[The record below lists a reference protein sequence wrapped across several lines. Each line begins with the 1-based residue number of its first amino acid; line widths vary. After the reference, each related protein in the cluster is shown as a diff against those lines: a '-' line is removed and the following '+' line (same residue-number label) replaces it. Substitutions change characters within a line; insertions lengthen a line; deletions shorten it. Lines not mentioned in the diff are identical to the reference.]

1 MTTTLRGMYLLRDP
15 RLNKST
21 AFTVAEREALELV
34 GLVPEGI
41 DSEDTQIKRALFQLG
56 QKPTDLEKYIFLSQL
71 QDMDE
76 TLFYRLLM
84 SDPAHFLP
92 LVYTP
97 TVSEACLQF
106 GHIIRRPKGL
116 YISIK
121 RKGHVRD
128 ILRNWPERDI
138 RFMVV
143 TSGQRILG
151 LGDLGA
157 NGMGIPIGK
166 LALYTACAGVPPR
179 FTLPVLMDC
188 GTNNEALLRDPLY
201 LGLRQ
206 TRPEI
211 SQLDEFV
218 EEFITAVQTEFPN
231 CCVQFEDWAGVD
243 AVRLL
248 ARYRER
254 ICSFNDDIQGT
265 AAVALAGILGALR
278 ITGGKLSEQTFLF
291 LGAGSAGIGIAD
303 LLTETIALEGIPRE
317 KARTH
322 SWLFDVK
329 GLLESSR
336 NDLADFQKP
345 YAHPHVPVKNFV
357 DAIESIKPTAIIGV
371 STVAKAF
378 NERVI
383 KTMARINQR
392 PIIFPYSNPTSHS
405 ECTAEEAYR
414 WSEGRAVFASGS
426 PFSPVRFGERTLVPG
441 QGNNVYIFPAIGMAV
456 YATRAKLITDEMF
469 IAAARAV
476 AEQVTKAELDVG
488 LIYPPQSEILKTE
501 LHAAQRVA
509 EVIFTRG
516 FARVPKPSNIGS
528 FIQSEAYKPEYRA
541 LI

>member
-97 TVSEACLQF
+97 TVGEACLQF

-383 KTMARINQR
+383 KAMARINQR

-426 PFSPVRFGERTLVPG
+426 PFPPVRFGERTLVPG

-488 LIYPPQSEILKTE
+488 LIYPPQAEILKTE